1 MKEEIEN
8 IKFIKTAS
16 VPILKIQCT
25 EQYIEKK
32 IDITYQ
38 DEKHNG
44 LQSVVL
50 IQQYLEIYPQLRS
63 LTFILKKFI
72 YSARLF
78 DPYSGGISSYGLILM
93 IVAYIQNDNR

>member
-1 MKEEIEN
+1 M
-8 IKFIKTAS
+8 
-16 VPILKIQCT
+16 PIIKIQCT
-25 EQYIEKK
+25 GRYNNKK

-38 DEKHNG
+38 DDNHNG
-44 LQSVVL
+44 LESVEL
-50 IQQYLEIYPQLRS
+50 IQQYLGIYPQLRA

-93 IVAYIQNDNR
+93 IVAYLQNENRERKKNKQGKN